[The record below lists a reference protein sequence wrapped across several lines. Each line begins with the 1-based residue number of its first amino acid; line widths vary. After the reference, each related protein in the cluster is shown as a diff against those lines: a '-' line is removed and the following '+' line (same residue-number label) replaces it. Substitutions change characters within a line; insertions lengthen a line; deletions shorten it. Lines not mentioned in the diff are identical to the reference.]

1 LVGGNSYLGFKPIQ
15 AVLSFLTIIPTS
27 IDSKSF
33 NLKYVADFMYIF
45 PLVGA
50 IIGTLVGMLACL
62 LSVSVTSFLLGVLTT
77 AALVVITGGN
87 HTDALAD
94 FADGLMTK
102 GGREAKHRTML
113 EPSVGS
119 AGTVSIVLYVAG
131 MVVTLSSFHNDSTK
145 LLISIILAEASA
157 KYVMVLQAHVGTSA
171 WAGLSSPFTESMK
184 DRRKFLASTGIMIFI
199 LFITGLGYVGIM
211 SLAVSLVVGIVLLYI
226 SKKSFGGITGDV
238 MGASNELA
246 RLSSLVILSSGTI

>member
-1 LVGGNSYLGFKPIQ
+1 MGFKSIQ

-27 IDSKSF
+27 FDSKSF
-33 NLKYVADFMYIF
+33 NLRYVADSMYIF

-50 IIGTLVGMLACL
+50 VIGTLVGILACL
-62 LSVSVTSFLLGVLTT
+62 LSPSVTPFLLGVLTT
-77 AALVVITGGN
+77 AVLVVITGGN

-102 GGREAKHRTML
+102 GDREAKHRTMR

-131 MVVTLSSFHNDSTK
+131 MVATLSNFHTDTTK
-145 LLISIILAEASA
+145 LLTSIILAEASA
-157 KYVMVLQAHVGTSA
+157 KYVMVLQAHLGTSA
-171 WAGLSSPFTESMK
+171 WVGFSSPFSESMK
-184 DRRKFLASTGIMIFI
+184 DRRKFLGSTAIMILI
-199 LFITGLGYVGIM
+199 LFITGVGYVGIM
-211 SLAVSLVVGIVLLYI
+211 SLTVTLVVGILLLYV